1 MMILIGQ
8 VDPYQVL
15 WHVFCV

>member
-8 VDPYQVL
+8 VDRYLVL

>member
-8 VDPYQVL
+8 VDPYLVL